1 LCPFVV
7 YRKKN
12 QIKNNY
18 NVNFLLQMQNE
29 LTDEEAIKIRFDKE
43 IDVNYKEL
51 DVDLTSDEEDSRNPA

>member
-1 LCPFVV
+1 
-7 YRKKN
+7 
-12 QIKNNY
+12 
-18 NVNFLLQMQNE
+18 MQNE